1 LTLFRLLYPTLIS
14 FVAVILTGIHLLFV
28 LTYSV
33 SISYEN
39 VYTPVSTIPVFAG
52 LAPVN
57 VISLVGLVPT
67 SVLGVY
73 FSQWTY
79 GILGASK
86 YVTGISSP
94 TCNGNDCTAVFL
106 PGGIETVRLQTGNL
120 NSTLLNGTT
129 VEAFSSILI
138 NHAPGYQLEF
148 SSVPSGYFFAAAD
161 CALYGEER
169 GDGLQICV
177 SSENATILA
186 GTYIQ

>member
-1 LTLFRLLYPTLIS
+1 
-14 FVAVILTGIHLLFV
+14 
-28 LTYSV
+28 V

-39 VYTPVSTIPVFAG
+39 LYTPVSTIPVFAG
-52 LAPVN
+52 LTPVD
-57 VISLVGLVPT
+57 ITSLVGLVPT
-67 SVLGVY
+67 SVLCIY
-73 FSQWTY
+73 FSQWAY

-106 PGGIETVRLQTGNL
+106 PGGIETTRLQTGNL
-120 NSTLLNGTT
+120 NLTLLKGTM
-129 VEAFSSILI
+129 VEDFSSILI

-148 SSVPSGYFFAAAD
+148 SSIPSGFSFAPSD
-161 CALYGEER
+161 CALYGEQR

-186 GTYIQ
+186 GI